1 MQNYEVAIIGGG
13 PAGLTAGLYASRYG
27 LNTVL
32 IERGM
37 YGGQIVN
44 AGHVENYP
52 GFPRGVSGM
61 DLGQMFY
68 EQSTRFGLS
77 TITSEVTAFKQTGRT
92 FLISTN
98 DDEIEAKAVVIA
110 SGSNY
115 RKLGVP
121 GEENL
126 TGRGVSYC
134 ATCDGFLFKNKDVA
148 VIGGGDTAIS
158 DALELSQNCSKVY
171 VVHRRHELRATQALQ
186 KVAFSIPK
194 IEFVWDSVIWKIEGE
209 DKVSKLIVKSTKT
222 GELSDLVVEGV
233 FVAIG
238 FIPNNSL
245 FKGLV
250 ELDEAGN
257 IVTDDLMRTKVPGL
271 FAAGDIRRNSAR
283 QVATA
288 VGDGATAG
296 KTVFAYIKEG

>member
-1 MQNYEVAIIGGG
+1 MQEYEVAIIGGG

-27 LNTVL
+27 LSTVL

-44 AGHVENYP
+44 SAHVENYP
-52 GFPRGVSGM
+52 GFPQGVSGM

-68 EQSTRFGLS
+68 EQSTRFGLQ
-77 TITSEVTAFKQTGRT
+77 TITSEVTAFKQSGKVFNITT
-92 FLISTN
+92 S
-98 DDEIEAKAVVIA
+98 DEEVTAKAVIIA
-110 SGSNY
+110 SGSDF

-121 GEENL
+121 GEEKL
-126 TGRGVSYC
+126 IGRGVSYC
-134 ATCDGFLFKNKDVA
+134 ATCDGFLFKNKVVA

-158 DALELSQNCSKVY
+158 DALELSQNCAKVY

-186 KVAFSIPK
+186 RVAMSISK
-194 IEFVWDSVIWKIEGE
+194 IEFVWDSVIWSIDGE
-209 DKVSKLIVKSTKT
+209 EKVSGLNVKSTKT
-222 GELSDLVVEGV
+222 GDMSKLIVDGV

-238 FIPNNSL
+238 FIPNNGL
-245 FKGLV
+245 FKSMV
-250 ELDEAGN
+250 DTDETGN

-271 FAAGDIRRNSAR
+271 FAVGDIRRNSAR

>member
-44 AGHVENYP
+44 AGRVENYP
-52 GFPRGVSGM
+52 GFPHGVSGM

-77 TITSEVTAFKQTGRT
+77 TITSEVTAFKHTGRT

-126 TGRGVSYC
+126 AGRGVSYC

>member
-1 MQNYEVAIIGGG
+1 MKEYEVAIIGGG

-52 GFPRGVSGM
+52 GFPQGISGM

-68 EQSTRFGLS
+68 DQSIKFGLQ
-77 TITSEVTAFKQTGRT
+77 TITSEVTAFKHSGNFFHITT
-92 FLISTN
+92 Y
-98 DDEIEAKAVVIA
+98 DEELSAKAVIIA

-121 GEENL
+121 GEDKL

-148 VIGGGDTAIS
+148 VIGGGDTAVS
-158 DALELSQNCSKVY
+158 DAVELSQHCNKVY

-186 KVAFSIPK
+186 RVAMSVPK
-194 IEFVWDSVIWKIEGE
+194 IEFVWDSVIWNIEGE
-209 DKVSKLIVKSTKT
+209 EKVSGMTIKSTKT
-222 GELSDLVVEGV
+222 GDISTLTVEGV

-238 FIPNNSL
+238 FIPNTGL

-250 ELDEAGN
+250 DTDESGN
-257 IVTDDLMRTKVPGL
+257 IVTDDLMRTKVSGL

-296 KTVFAYIKEG
+296 KTVFGYIKEG

>member
-1 MQNYEVAIIGGG
+1 MQNYDVAIIGGG

-52 GFPRGVSGM
+52 GFPQGISGM

-77 TITSEVTAFKQTGRT
+77 TITSEVTAFKHTGKT
-92 FLISTN
+92 FLISTD

-110 SGSNY
+110 SGSYY

-121 GEENL
+121 GEDNL

-148 VIGGGDTAIS
+148 VIGGGDTAVS

-209 DKVSKLIVKSTKT
+209 DKVAKLTVKSTKN
-222 GELSDLVVEGV
+222 GDLSDLVVEGV

-238 FIPNNSL
+238 FIPNNTL
-245 FKGLV
+245 FKDLV
-250 ELDEAGN
+250 DLDEAGN

-296 KTVFAYIKEG
+296 KTAFAYIKEG

>member
-1 MQNYEVAIIGGG
+1 MQEYEVAIIGGG
-13 PAGLTAGLYASRYG
+13 PAGLTAGLYSSRYG
-27 LNTVL
+27 LNTLL

-52 GFPRGVSGM
+52 GFPQGVTGM
-61 DLGQMFY
+61 DLGQLFY
-68 EQSTRFGLS
+68 DQSIKFGLQ
-77 TITSEVTAFKQTGRT
+77 TLTSEVTGFKQTGKMFQIMT
-92 FLISTN
+92 Y
-98 DDEIEAKAVVIA
+98 DEEVSARAVIIA
-110 SGSNY
+110 SGSEY

-121 GEENL
+121 GEDKL

-148 VIGGGDTAIS
+148 VIGGGDTAVS
-158 DALELSQNCSKVY
+158 DAMELSQNCSKVY

-186 KVAFSIPK
+186 RVAMAMPRIQ
-194 IEFVWDSVIWKIEGE
+194 FVWDSVIWNVEGE
-209 DKVSKLIVKSTKT
+209 DKVSGLTVKSTKT
-222 GELSDLVVEGV
+222 GDLSKLAVEGV

-238 FIPNNSL
+238 FIPNNAL
-245 FKGLV
+245 FKSLV
-250 ELDEAGN
+250 DLDESGN
-257 IVTDDLMRTKVPGL
+257 IITDDLMRTKVPGL
-271 FAAGDIRRNSAR
+271 FAVGDIRRNSAR

-296 KTVFAYIKEG
+296 KAVFAFIKED

>member
-1 MQNYEVAIIGGG
+1 MQEYEVAIIGGG
-13 PAGLTAGLYASRYG
+13 PAGLTAGLYSSRYG
-27 LNTVL
+27 MKSVL

-52 GFPRGVSGM
+52 GFPQGVSGM

-68 EQSTRFGLS
+68 DQSIKFGLQ
-77 TITSEVTAFKQTGRT
+77 TITSEVTSIKLSGKF
-92 FLISTN
+92 FSISTY
-98 DDEIEAKAVVIA
+98 DEEISARAVVIA
-110 SGSNY
+110 SGSEY

-121 GEENL
+121 GEDKL

-148 VIGGGDTAIS
+148 VIGGGDTAVS
-158 DALELSQNCSKVY
+158 DAMELSQHCHKVY

-186 KVAFSIPK
+186 RVAMSIPK
-194 IEFVWDSVIWKIEGE
+194 IQFVWDSVIWNIEGE
-209 DKVSKLIVKSTKT
+209 DKVSRLTIKSTKT
-222 GELSDLVVEGV
+222 GDISQLDVEGV

-238 FIPNNSL
+238 FIPNNGL
-245 FKGLV
+245 FKALV
-250 ELDEAGN
+250 DIDEAGN
-257 IVTDDLMRTKVPGL
+257 IITDDLMRTKVPGL
-271 FAAGDIRRNSAR
+271 FAVGDIRRNSAR

-296 KTVFAYIKEG
+296 KAVFTYIKEG

>member
-13 PAGLTAGLYASRYG
+13 PAGLTAGLYTSRYG

-32 IERGM
+32 IERGL

-52 GFPRGVSGM
+52 GFPQGISGM

-68 EQSTRFGLS
+68 EQSTRFGLN
-77 TITSEVTAFKQTGRT
+77 TITAEVTGFKQKEKN
-92 FLISTN
+92 FLIKTE
-98 DDEIEAKAVVIA
+98 DDEIESRVVIIA

-121 GEENL
+121 GEEKL

-134 ATCDGFLFKNKDVA
+134 ATCDGFLFKNKEVA

-158 DALELSQNCSKVY
+158 DALELSQHCSKVY

-194 IEFVWDSVIWKIEGE
+194 IIFVWESVIWKIEGE
-209 DKVSKLIVKSTKT
+209 DKVSRLIIKSTRS
-222 GELSDLVVEGV
+222 GDLSELAVEGV
-233 FVAIG
+233 FVAVG
-238 FIPNNSL
+238 FIPNNGL
-245 FKGLV
+245 FKDLV
-250 ELDEAGN
+250 DLDEAGN
-257 IVTDDLMRTKVPGL
+257 IITDGLMRTKVPGL
-271 FAAGDIRRNSAR
+271 LAAGDIRHNSAR

-296 KTVFAYIKEG
+296 KTAFAYIKEG

>member
-52 GFPRGVSGM
+52 GFPQGVSGM

-98 DDEIEAKAVVIA
+98 DNEIEAKAVVIA

-148 VIGGGDTAIS
+148 VIGGGDTAVS